1 MQSIRSIPLTISA
14 PDRYIIKMDDDIVY
28 NVYDL
33 LRVLDFIPARGY
45 LGGNSFPASQPFRGD
60 SKWRV
65 SAEEWP
71 RDRYPP
77 YVSGTGPLAAVD
89 VWCGCFIQYLC
100 QL

>member
-1 MQSIRSIPLTISA
+1 MTSSP
-14 PDRYIIKMDDDIVY
+14 PGRYIIKMDDDIVY

-33 LRVLDFIPARGY
+33 LRVLEFIPRRRY

-71 RDRYPP
+71 RHLYPP
-77 YVSGTGPLAAVD
+77 YVSGMACFVSFCQAEANFS
-89 VWCGCFIQYLC
+89 CGYSITL
-100 QL
+100 